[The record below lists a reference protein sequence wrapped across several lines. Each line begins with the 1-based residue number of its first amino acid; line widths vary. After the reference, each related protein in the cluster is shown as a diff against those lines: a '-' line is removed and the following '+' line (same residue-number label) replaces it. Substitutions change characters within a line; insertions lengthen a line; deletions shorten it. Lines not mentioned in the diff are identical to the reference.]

1 MTLQEAI
8 NETEQKLLNT
18 KKLLQT
24 KINDLTDRVHDIT
37 MDEYKEQLFTILTE
51 QGQYAKY
58 LEEQTEKLKSN
69 Q

>member
-18 KKLLQT
+18 KKLLQR
-24 KINDLTDRVHDIT
+24 KINDLTDRVHDIA
-37 MDEYKEQLFTILTE
+37 MDEYKEELFTILTE

>member
-18 KKLLQT
+18 KKLLQR

-37 MDEYKEQLFTILTE
+37 MDEYKEELFTILTE